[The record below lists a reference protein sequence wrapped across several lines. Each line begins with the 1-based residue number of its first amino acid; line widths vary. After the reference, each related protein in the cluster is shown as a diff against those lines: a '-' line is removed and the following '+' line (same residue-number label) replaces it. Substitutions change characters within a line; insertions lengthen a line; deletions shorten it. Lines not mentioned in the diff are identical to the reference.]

1 MTKIHRFLPLLLL
14 AVTFPLLTSCQALQ
28 QVAALRQVDFD
39 LDRVSEM
46 QLAGVEVS
54 RIRTYNDLSL
64 VEIGRLTAAFA
75 QRKLPVSFNLHVNAT
90 NPPENRVSARMV
102 GLAWTLLLEDRET
115 ISGTVNQLIDL
126 PPGQPQD
133 IPVSISLD
141 LVQFFDHNLR
151 DLVELALAV
160 SGQGGAPKRIQL
172 RATPTIDTPLGPI
185 RYPQPITI
193 VSREVGGAP

>member
-1 MTKIHRFLPLLLL
+1 MSKIHRFFPLLLL
-14 AVTFPLLTSCQALQ
+14 AVTFPLLSSCQALQ
-28 QVAALRQVDFD
+28 QVAALRHVDFD
-39 LDRVSEM
+39 LDRVSDM
-46 QLAGVEVS
+46 QLAGVSVGS
-54 RIRTYNDLSL
+54 IRSYNDLSL
-64 VEIGRLTAAFA
+64 VEVGRLTAAFA

-102 GLAWTLLLEDRET
+102 GLAWTLLIEDRET

-133 IPVSISLD
+133 IPVSIGLD
-141 LVQFFDHNLR
+141 LVQFFDRNLR

-160 SGQGGAPKRIQL
+160 SGQGGAPKNIQL
-172 RATPTIDTPLGPI
+172 RATPTIETPLGPI

-193 VSREVGGAP
+193 VSREVGG